1 MHTSVEFDLNTVI
14 NELWSRPALGGRR
27 IYTIVVYT
35 FSSGARGVAHSRLM
49 DYGTGQFRF

>member
-1 MHTSVEFDLNTVI
+1 MRTSVEFDLNTVI